1 MRIMKLTSKN
11 KRRGFNSAGKSVE
24 LYTTP
29 DDKEYFPKKRKSK
42 KLKFNFTRKNGD
54 KN

>member
-1 MRIMKLTSKN
+1 MKIKLTSRK
-11 KRRGFNSAGKSVE
+11 KIRGFNSAGKSVE

-29 DDKEYFPKKRKSK
+29 DDKEYFPKKRKN